1 MDILFEPPYFEL
13 KKTTYEKCKNEDW
26 KLQIISHMENNP
38 ISTWSREN
46 IDDLLHIYQF
56 GNLYNN
62 KDQKSKV
69 EYLLNELIERYNE
82 E

>member
-13 KKTTYEKCKNEDW
+13 NQTTYEKCKSEDW
-26 KLQIISHMENNP
+26 KMKTISHMENNP
-38 ISTWSREN
+38 IATWSKNN

-56 GNLYNN
+56 GGLYQN
-62 KDQKSKV
+62 KDRKVKV
-69 EYLLNELIERYNE
+69 EKLLNKLIERYNE